1 MIQYECDVDFFNEL
15 KQMKSAPLQTSH
27 TSSSNNTLCCLI
39 TDEPLRKDH
48 ITLSCGH
55 KFNYVP
61 LFKEVLFQK
70 CSLLPKNLSAS
81 VVTMYTKNTAP
92 VTSVSSLPVFGS
104 AVTAAAAAAS
114 EGASVNL
121 VSVTYNSSH
130 NLETKKLQ
138 YNEMKC
144 PYCRTITNHILPYYP
159 YPDVCKVK
167 YVNVPPNLSLPG
179 LSCEY
184 PSPTNGNGTISEA
197 ACKNGCIYSEKYDMM
212 LCNKHLNKKESEQ
225 AIVNKVSPRRTRKQQ
240 PTIMIPDNIITTDAE
255 NVIVSH
261 NNPATTGCSFL
272 LLTGPRKGTP
282 CGKPMWVPKTLQS
295 ESEHSQ
301 QMKQSNAY
309 CKAHWGK

>member
-15 KQMKSAPLQTSH
+15 KQMKTASSQTSQTSQ

-81 VVTMYTKNTAP
+81 VVAMYTKNTAH
-92 VTSVSSLPVFGS
+92 VNSVSSLPVFGS
-104 AVTAAAAAAS
+104 ATTAS

-184 PSPTNGNGTISEA
+184 QPPTSGNGTISEA
-197 ACKNGCIYSEKYDMM
+197 TCKNGCVYSEKYDMM

-225 AIVNKVSPRRTRKQQ
+225 KNIINVSPPRTRKQQ
-240 PTIMIPDNIITTDAE
+240 PTTMITDTIITTDAE

-272 LLTGPRKGTP
+272 LLSGPRKGTP
-282 CGKPMWVPKTLQS
+282 CGKPMWIPKTLQL

-301 QMKQSNAY
+301 QIKQLNAL